1 MAAMQFCFSEVCG
14 FFSELRVL
22 QFLPSINTCILIAE
36 SYNQNKKDFSLSFL
50 FFVLIGMI

>member
-22 QFLPSINTCILIAE
+22 QFIWELCTQ
-36 SYNQNKKDFSLSFL
+36 YNSNPLQQQDGTIRTQFT
-50 FFVLIGMI
+50 